1 MIFKI
6 LILLIF
12 CKDMSLL
19 YEIFDSPFKLV
30 NSQSRDNGDPLIPS
44 LKFEFKTDDIYDTT
58 TKEIIFN
65 ISKRHFDDIILQYKN
80 YVLNGVSTTES
91 SYALYVSIFKDDEW
105 EYKHIY
111 SMLLDHE
118 SDRISWENKYDS
130 NTEIEGDFFIG
141 IDVVVSV
148 SPADE
153 DRYDEYRYD
162 KDYDYKLKKSIKEDE
177 CVICLNN
184 KANILYTECLHFV
197 VCDSCDK
204 KGKFSKCP
212 LCRKKIKNQRI
223 KI

>member
-1 MIFKI
+1 
-6 LILLIF
+6 
-12 CKDMSLL
+12 MSLL

-30 NSQSRDNGDPLIPS
+30 NSQSRDYEESIPS

-91 SYALYVSIFKDDEW
+91 SYALYVSIFKDDEL
-105 EYKHIY
+105 EHKHIY

-118 SDRISWENKYDS
+118 SDRISWENKYGS
-130 NTEIEGDFFIG
+130 NTEIEGEFFIG
-141 IDVVVSV
+141 IDVVVYV

-153 DRYDEYRYD
+153 DRYDE
-162 KDYDYKLKKSIKEDE
+162 DYDYKLKKSIKEDE
-177 CVICLNN
+177 CVICFNN

-197 VCDSCDK
+197 VCDGCDK

>member
-1 MIFKI
+1 
-6 LILLIF
+6 
-12 CKDMSLL
+12 MSLL
-19 YEIFDSPFKLV
+19 YEIFNSPFKLV
-30 NSQSRDNGDPLIPS
+30 NSQSRDYEEPIPS

-65 ISKRHFDDIILQYKN
+65 ISKRHFDNIVLEYKN

-91 SYALYVSIFKDDEW
+91 SYTLYVRIFKDDEW
-105 EYKHIY
+105 ELKHIY

-130 NTEIEGDFFIG
+130 NMEIEGEFFIG
-141 IDVVVSV
+141 IDVVVYV

-153 DRYDEYRYD
+153 DRYDE
-162 KDYDYKLKKSIKEDE
+162 DYDYKLKKSIKEDE
-177 CVICLNN
+177 CVICFNN

-197 VCDSCDK
+197 VCDGCDK

>member
-1 MIFKI
+1 
-6 LILLIF
+6 
-12 CKDMSLL
+12 MSLL

-30 NSQSRDNGDPLIPS
+30 NSQTRDYDEPIPNI
-44 LKFEFKTDDIYDTT
+44 KFEFKTDDICDTT

-80 YVLNGVSTTES
+80 YVLNGVFTTES

-111 SMLLDHE
+111 SILLDHE
-118 SDRISWENKYDS
+118 SDRISWENKYID
-130 NTEIEGDFFIG
+130 NMEIEGDFFIG
-141 IDVVVSV
+141 IDVFVYV
-148 SPADE
+148 SPSNE
-153 DRYDEYRYD
+153 DLYE
-162 KDYDYKLKKSIKEDE
+162 DYDYKLKKSIKEDE

>member
-1 MIFKI
+1 
-6 LILLIF
+6 
-12 CKDMSLL
+12 MSLL

-30 NSQSRDNGDPLIPS
+30 NSQSRDYEEPIPS
-44 LKFEFKTDDIYDTT
+44 LKFEFKTDNIYDTT

-91 SYALYVSIFKDDEW
+91 SYTLYVSIFKDDEW
-105 EYKHIY
+105 EFKHIY
-111 SMLLDHE
+111 SILLDHE

-130 NTEIEGDFFIG
+130 NAEIEGEFFIG
-141 IDVVVSV
+141 IDVVVYV
-148 SPADE
+148 SPE
-153 DRYDEYRYD
+153 D
-162 KDYDYKLKKSIKEDE
+162 KDHYNEDYNYKLKKSIKEDE
-177 CVICLNN
+177 CVVCFNN

-197 VCDSCDK
+197 VCDGCDK

>member
-1 MIFKI
+1 
-6 LILLIF
+6 
-12 CKDMSLL
+12 MSLL

-30 NSQSRDNGDPLIPS
+30 NSQSRDYEEPIPS
-44 LKFEFKTDDIYDTT
+44 LKFEFKTDNIYDTT

-91 SYALYVSIFKDDEW
+91 TYALYVSIFKDDEW
-105 EYKHIY
+105 EFKHIY
-111 SMLLDHE
+111 SILLDHE

-130 NTEIEGDFFIG
+130 NAEIEGEFFIG
-141 IDVVVSV
+141 IDVVVYI
-148 SPADE
+148 SPEVEDHYDE
-153 DRYDEYRYD
+153 DYN
-162 KDYDYKLKKSIKEDE
+162 YKLKKSIKEDE
-177 CVICLNN
+177 CVICFNN

-197 VCDSCDK
+197 VCDGCDK

-212 LCRKKIKNQRI
+212 LCRKNIKNQRI